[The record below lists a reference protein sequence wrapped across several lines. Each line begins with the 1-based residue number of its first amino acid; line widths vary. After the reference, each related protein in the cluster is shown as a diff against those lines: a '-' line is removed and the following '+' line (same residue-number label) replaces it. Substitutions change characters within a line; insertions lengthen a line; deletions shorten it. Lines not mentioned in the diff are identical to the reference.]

1 MNNQNTYKNIQNSS
15 APHNS
20 VKKLISITFILSLSY
35 AVLRYNIVGPVPWKD
50 VPVFIVNKAIA
61 LSAFILLAINFSLSP
76 LRNLKVNIPNNWM
89 YARKSIGATGFKM
102 AATHLIMSFLIF
114 NPATYGKFF
123 EPNGTLTLLA
133 GISMLGGILAFVA
146 LWSYNLNF
154 NTLLREKN
162 RFSKSCNSRFFIL
175 SAMLLGLVHVF
186 FMGYQG
192 WLTPANW
199 HGGLPPVSLIAFVF
213 FLCSNIINLLGR
225 TIEDVPDARC
235 TLRESYIKNNEG
247 APVKNFEH

>member
-1 MNNQNTYKNIQNSS
+1 MNNKNIQNSS
-15 APHNS
+15 ALHKNAA
-20 VKKLISITFILSLSY
+20 KKIIAITFLLSLSY
-35 AVLRYNIVGPVPWKD
+35 AVFRYNIVGPVPWKD
-50 VPVFIVNKAIA
+50 IPVFIVNKAIA
-61 LSAFILLAINFSLSP
+61 LSAFILSAMSFSLSP

-89 YARKSIGATGFKM
+89 DARKSIGATGFKM

-123 EPNGTLTLLA
+123 EPNGTLTLLV

-162 RFSKSCNSRFFIL
+162 RFSQTYNARFFIL
-175 SAMLLGLVHVF
+175 STMFLGLVHVF

-199 HGGLPPVSLIAFVF
+199 HGGLPPISLIAFVF
-213 FLCSNIINLLGR
+213 FFGSYIINLFGR
-225 TIEDVPDARC
+225 TIEDAPD
-235 TLRESYIKNNEG
+235 T
-247 APVKNFEH
+247 